1 MRSSRLRYP
10 LFLIVIV
17 MLISGGWAALQRAGW
32 SLPTFNAGLVG
43 LHGPLMI
50 CGVFG
55 TLISLERAV
64 ALSSATGARGRW
76 AFLAPILSGL
86 GGILMI
92 AGVGLNV
99 SQWCF
104 VVASA
109 ITVAI
114 YLYTAITRHYW
125 TMYAMIMA
133 FGAGLWFAGNVLWAT
148 GQPVFVTVH
157 LWMAFIVLTIVG
169 ERLELS
175 RVTRLTRRSGHLL
188 AGSVAVYVCGV
199 LLAIFSL
206 GTGIRIAGAG
216 MVLMALWLIRYD
228 VASKRL
234 GASGLTRYIALC
246 LFSGYIWLGIA
257 GIMGIG
263 FGAVYA
269 GYQYDALIHAVVV
282 GFILSMVFGHAPM
295 IFPALTGRHIAY
307 TALMYVPLA
316 MLHLSLVI
324 RLISD
329 FSGSFEGR
337 MLASM
342 INAAAVILFL
352 MTMVYGAMRN
362 LTPRSPLSVQRGEE
376 S

>member
-1 MRSSRLRYP
+1 MRGSLLRFP
-10 LFLIVIV
+10 LFIIVIL

-32 SLPTFNAGLVG
+32 SLPTFNTGLVG

-64 ALSSATGARGRW
+64 ALFAITRTKGQW
-76 AFLAPILSGL
+76 AFLAPLISGI
-86 GGILMI
+86 GGTLML
-92 AGVGLNV
+92 VGIGLEV
-99 SQWCF
+99 SKWCF
-104 VVASA
+104 VIASVVL
-109 ITVAI
+109 IAI

-125 TMYAMIMA
+125 TMYGVIMT
-133 FGAGLWFAGNVLWAT
+133 FGAGLWFAGNLLWAT
-148 GQPVFVTVH
+148 GQPIFVAVH
-157 LWMAFIVLTIVG
+157 LWIAFIVLTIVG

-175 RVTRLTRRSGHLL
+175 RVTRLTRQSAYLL
-188 AGSVAVYVCGV
+188 AGAVAVYVTGV
-199 LLAIFSL
+199 LVAIFSL

-216 MVLMALWLIRYD
+216 MVLMALWLLRYD

-234 GASGLTRYIALC
+234 GAADLTRYIALC
-246 LFSGYIWLGIA
+246 LFSGYIWLGI
-257 GIMGIG
+257 GGLIGIG

-269 GYQYDALIHAVVV
+269 GYQYDAFIHTLVV

-295 IFPALTGRHIAY
+295 IFPALTGRHITY
-307 TALMYVPLA
+307 SPIMYLPLVI
-316 MLHLSLVI
+316 LHLSLII

-337 MLASM
+337 MTASL

-352 MTMVYGAMRN
+352 MAMGYGVVKSKSAERRPMS
-362 LTPRSPLSVQRGEE
+362 TA
-376 S
+376 